1 VAQQVS
7 VEHHSSNDVAG
18 VGAHA
23 VGNEDKD
30 VGIRDRVQEVRRL
43 TRDTFHVDNAVG
55 VNPRDRVREVQPSIA
70 HSRHR
75 AVEHHLNGEAIQ
87 HAMSPKTAQRRAHEG
102 LESNEG

>member
-1 VAQQVS
+1 MSSRVPAASRAGPSKISRAISVVAQQVS

-55 VNPRDRVREVQPSIA
+55 VNPRDRVREV
-70 HSRHR
+70 
-75 AVEHHLNGEAIQ
+75 
-87 HAMSPKTAQRRAHEG
+87 
-102 LESNEG
+102 